1 MKSIFRTF
9 AAVLFAQSILRVS
22 MAEESAASGS
32 QPGPTSASGRIKVAE
47 KDYDEDS
54 KTFSIVFADG
64 AKADVELD
72 TLPSNIVTLLALHG
86 LSQKLGDSFAGVKG
100 DVAAAKA
107 KFEAVLVQLQNGEW
121 KKARESGEGGAKV
134 TELAEAIA
142 QFKNAPIEKANAVVA
157 KASPDQIKLW
167 RANAKIKAIIAQIRA
182 KKAAERAAKADQQA
196 EGAATDDDL
205 ASLDLDAVGEEQPQ
219 TEGATA

>member
-1 MKSIFRTF
+1 MKK
-9 AAVLFAQSILRVS
+9 LFAFLFASQFLRMS
-22 MAEESAASGS
+22 MAEEGTGGNGT

-47 KDYDEDS
+47 KDYDEES

-72 TLPSNIVTLLALHG
+72 ALPSNIVTLLALHG

-107 KFEAVLVQLQNGEW
+107 KFEAVLLQLQSGEW
-121 KKARESGEGGAKV
+121 KKAREAGEGGAKV

-142 QFKNAPIEKANAVVA
+142 QFKGAAIEKANAVVA
-157 KASPDQIKLW
+157 KASPEQIKLW

-182 KKAAERAAKADQQA
+182 KKAAERAAKAEKDV

-205 ASLDLDAVGEEQPQ
+205 ASLDLDAVG
-219 TEGATA
+219 TEAEAEAEAQ